1 VRFAGNNPPSRQHWE
16 EAAARRST
24 WTGQDG
30 AVTRPAIVLVHSPL
44 CGPSTWSRLAPV
56 LADRGWTVVRPD
68 LDDDGRPPCWRQHA
82 DSVAAQ
88 VPRDR
93 APLLV
98 AHSGAGAL
106 LPSIDVAAAG
116 YVFLDAGLPGRDG
129 MSRLDVM
136 ATESAEFAGS
146 LRADL
151 ESGGRFPA
159 WTPHDLRDLVPDPSA
174 FIADLRP
181 RGLDF
186 FAEPIGVPARWPA
199 APGGYLHLSAP
210 YDGSAA
216 GAAALGWPVE
226 RIAGAGH
233 FHMLMDPVA
242 VADALER
249 VVAATGAARPAPPA

>member
-1 VRFAGNNPPSRQHWE
+1 VV
-16 EAAARRST
+16 AAA
-24 WTGQDG
+24 
-30 AVTRPAIVLVHSPL
+30 VVLVHSPI

-56 LADRGWTVVRPD
+56 LTARGWTVVVPD
-68 LDDDGRPPCWRQHA
+68 LDDDGRPPYWRQHA

-88 VPRDR
+88 VPSGLR
-93 APLLV
+93 PVLV

-106 LPSIDVAAAG
+106 LPLIDVAAAG

-129 MSRLDVM
+129 VSRLDVM
-136 ATESAEFAGS
+136 AGESAEFAAS
-146 LRADL
+146 LHADL
-151 ESGGRFPA
+151 DAGGRFPA
-159 WTPHDLRDLVPDPSA
+159 WMPDDLRELVPDPAS

-186 FAEPIGVPARWPA
+186 FAEPIAVPASWPA
-199 APGGYLHLSAP
+199 APGGYVHLSAP

-216 GAAALGWPVE
+216 AAAALGWPVA

-249 VVAATGAARPAPPA
+249 VITALGVPQPGWPP